1 MSNKGFSRTLIYV
14 LSITILSS
22 CANMQAMI
30 ESHAQE
36 EQEISVEQK
45 LQVSIPLPEDSK
57 YLINKTVIFG
67 EGNKFSGILYLQ
79 HEKSADDVA
88 NFYRKNLISDGWS
101 EIGIVRSRFILINFE
116 KEHRFATVK
125 VVRTMFE
132 KSESEITIGPKSST
146 QLEKSLEIDSSDSS
160 DEPFIVQ

>member
-45 LQVSIPLPEDSK
+45 LQVSIPLP
-57 YLINKTVIFG
+57 
-67 EGNKFSGILYLQ
+67 
-79 HEKSADDVA
+79 
-88 NFYRKNLISDGWS
+88 
-101 EIGIVRSRFILINFE
+101 
-116 KEHRFATVK
+116 
-125 VVRTMFE
+125 
-132 KSESEITIGPKSST
+132 
-146 QLEKSLEIDSSDSS
+146 
-160 DEPFIVQ
+160 

>member
-36 EQEISVEQK
+36 EQEISVEKK

-79 HEKSADDVA
+79 HEKSADDIA
-88 NFYRKNLISDGWS
+88 NFYRKNFISDGWS
-101 EIGIVRSRFILINFE
+101 EIGIVRSRFILVNFE

-125 VVRTMFE
+125 V
-132 KSESEITIGPKSST
+132 
-146 QLEKSLEIDSSDSS
+146 
-160 DEPFIVQ
+160 

>member
-1 MSNKGFSRTLIYV
+1 MSNKGLSRTLIYV

-45 LQVSIPLPEDSK
+45 LQVYIPLPEDSK

-125 VVRTMFE
+125 VIRTMFE

-146 QLEKSLEIDSSDSS
+146 QL
-160 DEPFIVQ
+160 

>member
-1 MSNKGFSRTLIYV
+1 MFSKSLSRTFVYIF
-14 LSITILSS
+14 TIALLSS

-30 ESHAQE
+30 ESQAQE

-45 LQVSIPLPEDSK
+45 LQVAIPLPEDSK
-57 YLINKTVIFG
+57 YLISKTVIFG

-79 HEKSADDVA
+79 HDKSADDIA

-116 KEHRFATVK
+116 KENRFATVK
-125 VVRTMFE
+125 VIRTMFE

-146 QLEKSLEIDSSDSS
+146 QLEKSLEKKTYQKK
-160 DEPFIVQ
+160 F